1 MDRSRIIV
9 LAVAAVA
16 AGGVALL
23 ARSLMGGGTP
33 QTAAAPAPQ
42 IVTSEVL
49 VAASQLTPGTGLT
62 PASVRWQNWPKGSID
77 SSFITHDASP
87 DITKIVQ
94 GAVVRSPMVAGEPL
108 TPTKMVHANT
118 AGFMASMLMPGMRA
132 VSITISVDT
141 GAGGFILPDDRVDV
155 LCTQQGGDHKF
166 QTRTILKDVR
176 VLAVDQT
183 YDTSGAGGTTA
194 AKTVVGRT
202 ATLELAPQQAELIER
217 AKAGGTLSLA
227 LRALG
232 DNGNAP
238 PPAKT
243 TATASNQQGGDEAG
257 NNEIDILRY
266 GVERS
271 SVVGAKE

>member
-9 LAVAAVA
+9 LVVAAVA

-23 ARSLMGGGTP
+23 ARSLLGGGTS

-49 VAASQLTPGTGLT
+49 VAASQLTPGSALT
-62 PASVRWQNWPKGSID
+62 PASVRWQGWPKSSVD

-87 DITKIVQ
+87 DIAKVVQ

-108 TPTKMVHANT
+108 TPTKIVHADAT
-118 AGFMASMLMPGMRA
+118 GFMAARLLSGMRA
-132 VSITISVDT
+132 VSIAISVDT
-141 GAGGFILPDDRVDV
+141 GAGGFILPDDHVDV
-155 LCTQQGGDHKF
+155 LSTQQAGDRKF

-183 YDTSGAGGTTA
+183 YDDANSAT
-194 AKTVVGRT
+194 KTVVGRT
-202 ATLELAPQQAELIER
+202 ATLELTPQQSELIER

-232 DNGNAP
+232 DNDAP
-238 PPAKT
+238 SA
-243 TATASNQQGGDEAG
+243 ATASNADDDA
-257 NNEIDILRY
+257 NNSEIDILRY

-271 SVVGAKE
+271 TVVGAKE